1 MRDYLSPNESR
12 FDEFSNCE
20 WLPGSLPT
28 QPVPDTMKFAT
39 QFFNEFEYIET
50 PLLWSP
56 PTEGRQPDI
65 EVPSSGHGSG
75 KVV

>member
-39 QFFNEFEYIET
+39 QFFNSVNRDDGRTWST
-50 PLLWSP
+50 PFIIDDP
-56 PTEGRQPDI
+56 AMFTQF
-65 EVPSSGHGSG
+65 
-75 KVV
+75 